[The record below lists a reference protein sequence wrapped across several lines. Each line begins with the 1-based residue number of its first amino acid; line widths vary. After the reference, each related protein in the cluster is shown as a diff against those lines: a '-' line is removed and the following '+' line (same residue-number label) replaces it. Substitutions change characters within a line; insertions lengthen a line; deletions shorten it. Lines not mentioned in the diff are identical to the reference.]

1 MHHVHGTYDS
11 MLVVFSYV
19 VAVAASYT
27 VLDLVE
33 RIIATNGWRK
43 WLWLTFGAVAMG
55 MGIWSMHF
63 VGMLAFS
70 LPVPVAYNLGM
81 VLLSILAAVA
91 GSFAALTIV
100 SRSRLNVRRLIG
112 GGVLLAIGICAMHY
126 IGMAAMVIGITY
138 NPLYFTLSIVIAL
151 LASIAALWL
160 SLYFRK
166 GGERGEGWK
175 KVGSG
180 LIMGGAIVG
189 MHYTGMAAANFHLGT
204 KTFAASGMVL
214 DQKWLAYLISGGTL
228 YTLGLCLLGMFISK
242 RFSHKDSEIMAKT
255 NEIHKMNQELR
266 QMNDH
271 LEELVAERTAQLEQA
286 RDEAVKANQIKSQ
299 FLANMSHELRTPLNA
314 IIGYSEMLEE
324 EAAEIGEPTFAEDL
338 AKISKSGK
346 HLLSLI
352 NDILDI
358 SKIEAGK
365 MEVYVETFELADL
378 VADVA
383 STVQPLVEGNGNRLE
398 TRSAQGEITTDMTKL
413 RQILFNLLSNASK
426 FTKNGTV
433 ECEVEPET
441 REGRAGYRFRVR
453 DSGIGMTPEQVDKL
467 FQPFMQAD
475 ASTTR
480 QYGGT
485 GLGLAISRSFCQLL
499 GGDIGVTSTPGAG
512 STFTCWLPAD
522 HQAAGKAGRS
532 AEAEPSATNRHAD
545 GDPSRVHVL
554 LIDDEPING
563 QLMKRYL
570 DQEGWTLAVAESG
583 SEGLKLARE
592 LRPDVICLD
601 ILMPGMD
608 GWSVLQS
615 LKSDPQLQDIP
626 VVIWSMTGDKTL
638 GFSLG
643 ASDFLMKPIDRDRL
657 SKIMDKY
664 VTSRSRHAVLVIEDD
679 TATSELMTRL
689 LQKEGYVVT
698 QAGNGRVALECLRQE
713 VPRLILLDLMM
724 PEMDGFQFVAEMRK
738 QEQWREIPIV
748 VVTAKTITAEDR
760 IKLDNQV
767 RSVIQKGE
775 SVQQSLLAELRRFI
789 RGQEVQGP

>member
-1 MHHVHGTYDS
+1 MQHHVHGTYDS

-33 RIIATNGWRK
+33 RIVATVGWRK
-43 WLWLTFGAVAMG
+43 WVWLTYGAIAMG

-70 LPVPVAYNLGM
+70 LPEPVAYDLGE
-81 VLLSILAAVA
+81 VLLSVVAAIA
-91 GSFAALTIV
+91 GSFLALLIV
-100 SRSRLNVRRLIG
+100 SRGRLDALRLIG
-112 GGVLLAIGICAMHY
+112 GGVLLAAGISAMHY

-138 NPLYFTLSIVIAL
+138 NYTYVAASIVIAL
-151 LASIAALWL
+151 IASIAALWL
-160 SLYFRK
+160 SLYFRRE
-166 GGERGEGWK
+166 GSRVDGWK
-175 KVGSG
+175 KLGSG
-180 LIMGGAIVG
+180 LIMGGAIAG
-189 MHYTGMAAANFHLGT
+189 MHYVGMV
-204 KTFAASGMVL
+204 AASFHVDESRTSSLGMVL

-228 YTLGLCLLGMFISK
+228 YTLGLSLLGMFISK

-266 QMNDH
+266 QMNEN

-286 RDEAVKANQIKSQ
+286 RDEAIMANRIKSQ

-324 EAAEIGEPTFAEDL
+324 EASEIGEPTFAEDL

-378 VADVA
+378 VADVT
-383 STVQPLVEGNGNRLE
+383 STVRPLVEGNGNRLE
-398 TRSAQGEITTDMTKL
+398 TRSAQGEMTTDMTKL
-413 RQILFNLLSNASK
+413 RQILFNLLSNAGK
-426 FTKNGTV
+426 FTKDGIV
-433 ECEVEPET
+433 ECEAKPEA
-441 REGRAGYRFRVR
+441 RDGRAGYSFRVR
-453 DSGIGMTPEQVDKL
+453 DTGIGMTTDQVDKL
-467 FQPFMQAD
+467 FQPFTQAD

-499 GGDIGVTSTPGAG
+499 GGEIDVVSAPGAG
-512 STFTCWLPAD
+512 SAFTFWLPAD
-522 HQAAGKAGRS
+522 HPATGQPERPAQ
-532 AEAEPSATNRHAD
+532 EAPPSATRPTAD
-545 GDPSRVHVL
+545 SERSRVHVL
-554 LIDDEPING
+554 LIDDEPVNG

-570 DQEGWTLAVAESG
+570 DQEGWTLAVAENG
-583 SEGLKLARE
+583 AEGLRLAGE
-592 LRPDVICLD
+592 LHPDVICLD

-608 GWSVLQS
+608 GWSVLQAI
-615 LKSDPQLQDIP
+615 KSDPRLQDIP

-643 ASDFLMKPIDRDRL
+643 ASDFLMKPIDRARL
-657 SKIMDKY
+657 SRIMEKY
-664 VTSRSRHAVLVIEDD
+664 VTSRSRHTVLVIEDD
-679 TATSELMTRL
+679 TATSELMTKL
-689 LQKEGYVVT
+689 LQKEGYIVT
-698 QAGNGRVALECLRQE
+698 QAGNGRVALECLERE

-724 PEMDGFQFVAEMRK
+724 PEMDGFEFVAEMRK
-738 QEQWREIPIV
+738 RERWRDIPIV

-767 RSVIQKGE
+767 RSVIQKGA
-775 SVQQSLLAELRRFI
+775 SIRQSLLAEIRRFI
-789 RGQEVQGP
+789 RAQED

>member
-1 MHHVHGTYDS
+1 MQHHVHGTYDS

-33 RIIATNGWRK
+33 RIVATVGWRK
-43 WLWLTFGAVAMG
+43 WVWLTYGAIAMG

-70 LPVPVAYNLGM
+70 LPEPVAYDLGE
-81 VLLSILAAVA
+81 VLLSVVAAIA
-91 GSFAALTIV
+91 GSFLALLIV
-100 SRSRLNVRRLIG
+100 SRGRLDALRLIG
-112 GGVLLAIGICAMHY
+112 GGVLLAAGISAMHY

-138 NPLYFTLSIVIAL
+138 NYTYVAASIVIAL
-151 LASIAALWL
+151 IASIAALWL
-160 SLYFRK
+160 SLYFRRE
-166 GGERGEGWK
+166 GSRVDGWK
-175 KVGSG
+175 KLGSG
-180 LIMGGAIVG
+180 LIMGGAIAG
-189 MHYTGMAAANFHLGT
+189 MHYVGMV
-204 KTFAASGMVL
+204 AASFHVDESRTSSLGMVL

-228 YTLGLCLLGMFISK
+228 YTLGLSLLGMFISK

-266 QMNDH
+266 QMNEN

-286 RDEAVKANQIKSQ
+286 RDEAIMANRIKSQ

-324 EAAEIGEPTFAEDL
+324 EASEIGEPTFAEDL

-378 VADVA
+378 VADVT
-383 STVQPLVEGNGNRLE
+383 STVRPLVEGNGNRLE
-398 TRSAQGEITTDMTKL
+398 TRSAQGEMTTDMTKL
-413 RQILFNLLSNASK
+413 RQILFNLLSNAGK
-426 FTKNGTV
+426 FTKDGIV
-433 ECEVEPET
+433 ECEAKPEA
-441 REGRAGYRFRVR
+441 RDGRAGYSFRVR
-453 DSGIGMTPEQVDKL
+453 DTGIGMTSDQVDKL
-467 FQPFMQAD
+467 FQPFTQAD

-499 GGDIGVTSTPGAG
+499 GGEIDVVSAPGAG
-512 STFTCWLPAD
+512 SAFTFWLPAD
-522 HQAAGKAGRS
+522 HPATGQPERPAQ
-532 AEAEPSATNRHAD
+532 EAPPSATRPTAD
-545 GDPSRVHVL
+545 SERSRVHVL
-554 LIDDEPING
+554 LIDDEPVNG

-570 DQEGWTLAVAESG
+570 DQEGWTLAVAENG
-583 SEGLKLARE
+583 AEGLRLAGE
-592 LRPDVICLD
+592 LHPDVICLD

-608 GWSVLQS
+608 GWSVLQAI
-615 LKSDPQLQDIP
+615 KSDPRLQDIP

-643 ASDFLMKPIDRDRL
+643 ASDFLMKPIDRARL
-657 SKIMDKY
+657 SRIMEKY
-664 VTSRSRHAVLVIEDD
+664 VTSRSRHTVLVIEDD
-679 TATSELMTRL
+679 TATSELMTKL
-689 LQKEGYVVT
+689 LQKEGYIVT
-698 QAGNGRVALECLRQE
+698 QAGNGRVALECLERE

-724 PEMDGFQFVAEMRK
+724 PEMDGFEFVAEMRK
-738 QEQWREIPIV
+738 RKRWRDIPIV

-767 RSVIQKGE
+767 RSVIQKGA
-775 SVQQSLLAELRRFI
+775 SIRQSLLAEIRRFI
-789 RGQEVQGP
+789 RAQED

>member
-1 MHHVHGTYDS
+1 MHHVHGSYDS

-33 RIIATNGWRK
+33 RIVSTQGLRRWI
-43 WLWLTFGAVAMG
+43 WLTYGAIAMG

-70 LPVPVAYNLGM
+70 LPEPVAYDLVEV
-81 VLLSILAAVA
+81 VLSVLAAIV
-91 GSFAALTIV
+91 GSFAALAIV
-100 SRSRLNVRRLIG
+100 CRDRLNGLRLIG
-112 GGVLLAIGICAMHY
+112 GGVLLAAGICAMHY

-138 NPLYFTLSIVIAL
+138 DMAYVVLSVVIAL
-151 LASIAALWL
+151 IASIAALWL

-166 GGERGEGWK
+166 ASARSESWMK
-175 KVGSG
+175 LGSG
-180 LIMGGAIVG
+180 LIMGGAIAG
-189 MHYTGMAAANFHLGT
+189 MHYTGMM
-204 KTFAASGMVL
+204 AASFHMDETHTSSFGMIL

-228 YTLGLCLLGMFISK
+228 YTLGLSMLGIFISK
-242 RFSHKDSEIMAKT
+242 RFSHKDSEIMNKT

-271 LEELVAERTAQLEQA
+271 LEDLVAERTAQLEQA

-324 EAAEIGEPTFAEDL
+324 EAEEIGEPMFAEDL

-365 MEVYVETFELADL
+365 MEVYIETFELAEL
-378 VADVA
+378 LADVT

-398 TRSAQGEITTDMTKL
+398 TRSVQGNITTDMTKL

-426 FTKNGTV
+426 FTKNGLV
-433 ECEVEPET
+433 ECEVESET
-441 REGRAGYRFRVR
+441 RGGRAGYCFRVR

-485 GLGLAISRSFCQLL
+485 GLGLAISHSFCRLL
-499 GGDIGVTSTPGAG
+499 GGDIGVTSNPGVG

-522 HQAAGKAGRS
+522 YQASGKAEQII
-532 AEAEPSATNRHAD
+532 EAKSPSAGTFAD
-545 GDPSRVHVL
+545 SERSRVNVL
-554 LIDDEPING
+554 LIDDESING
-563 QLMKRYL
+563 HLMKRYL
-570 DQEGWTLAVAESG
+570 DQEGWTLAVAENG
-583 SEGLKLARE
+583 TEGLELARE

-608 GWSVLQS
+608 GWSVLQAI
-615 LKSDPQLQDIP
+615 KSDPQLQDIP

-657 SKIMDKY
+657 SKIMNKY

-679 TATSELMTRL
+679 SATSELMTRL
-689 LQKEGYVVT
+689 LQKEGYIVT

-767 RSVIQKGE
+767 RSVIQKGA
-775 SVQQSLLAELRRFI
+775 SVGHTLLAELSWLLRA
-789 RGQEVQGP
+789 GG